1 MNNAGAFRRLRLI
14 VSLTLA
20 LSGIAVALPSA
31 AGAVTFGANVSSLF
45 PPNATWPKDVGPALK
60 SLHRIGAS
68 VARTDSF
75 WATAEPQPPVNGKH
89 TYSWT
94 YDDRVAGV
102 LARAGLRWQ
111 PIIDYA
117 TWWAGDGASGPEQGL
132 PPAHIGDYA
141 LYAQAF
147 AHHFGVGG
155 VFWKDNPELP
165 QLPVKVFEIWNE
177 PDIPIFWEPAPNL
190 TEYAQ
195 IYLYTRAAI
204 HEVDPTAT
212 VIIGGLVYAS
222 TSLPALY
229 AAAPSLRGNT
239 DGVAIHPYRGT
250 AAATETAVN
259 YDISLDASTINAP
272 IYVNEYG
279 WNGVPGTWQ
288 GVTEAEREA
297 YTEQATQVI
306 GREPQVVDM
315 EPFCWGCGQDYDSAF
330 ELYNS
335 PAGAAYAQ
343 GIAADASYITPS
355 GSPAAAA
362 VARAALSRLQ

>member
-1 MNNAGAFRRLRLI
+1 
-14 VSLTLA
+14 
-20 LSGIAVALPSA
+20 
-31 AGAVTFGANVSSLF
+31 
-45 PPNATWPKDVGPALK
+45 
-60 SLHRIGAS
+60 
-68 VARTDSF
+68 
-75 WATAEPQPPVNGKH
+75 
-89 TYSWT
+89 
-94 YDDRVAGV
+94 
-102 LARAGLRWQ
+102 
-111 PIIDYA
+111 
-117 TWWAGDGASGPEQGL
+117 
-132 PPAHIGDYA
+132 
-141 LYAQAF
+141 
-147 AHHFGVGG
+147 
-155 VFWKDNPELP
+155 
-165 QLPVKVFEIWNE
+165 VKVFEIWNE

-190 TEYAQ
+190 TEFAQ

-229 AAAPSLRGNT
+229 AAEPSLRGNT

-250 AAATETAVN
+250 AAAMETAVN
-259 YDISLDASTINAP
+259 YDISLDASTIDAP

-330 ELYNS
+330 ELYNT
-335 PAGAAYAQ
+335 PAGAAYAAS
-343 GIAADASYITPS
+343 IAADAGALALKLLVISWYENYH
-355 GSPAAAA
+355 GFGRSPGDPEG
-362 VARAALSRLQ
+362 AALRARNRGSHGTRGVRSRRRDRALGG